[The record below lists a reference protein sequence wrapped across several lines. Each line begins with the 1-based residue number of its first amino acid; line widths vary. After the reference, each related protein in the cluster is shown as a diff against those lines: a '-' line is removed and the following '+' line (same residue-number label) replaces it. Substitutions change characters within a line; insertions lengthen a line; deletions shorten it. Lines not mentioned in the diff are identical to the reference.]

1 MQILPRVCKPPFFS
15 PLSRNCVMRTAGVCV
30 RSLTFTAYPFSQL
43 TITVHTRASPPPS
56 HLFRHHHHHHYHY
69 STPTSRRPPI
79 FLLTTTGAP
88 PPPQAKRST
97 FTATP
102 TLIPIPAPPPSFD
115 NNNNK
120 NKKTKTKTNMR
131 LPYVPNPPIPKS
143 EEESAIVD
151 RITAR
156 RHPRPLQPLDLTLL
170 HSPAVADGWNSFL
183 GAVRT
188 RTVVPAD
195 LRELAISRVAVVNGA
210 WYEWMHHA
218 PLAVAAGVGEEGMAV
233 ARRDGELL
241 LLSPSSSPEGGMMEI
256 PQGLSEKQWVVLC
269 YADEMTRNV
278 EVRDGTFERLRA
290 LFDEKEVVEITATVR
305 LPRSFYLP
313 LLGDVCNANRKF
325 QIACYNCVSRF
336 LVALDGKY
344 ARATCETYKS

>member
-1 MQILPRVCKPPFFS
+1 
-15 PLSRNCVMRTAGVCV
+15 MRTACVCI
-30 RSLTFTAYPFSQL
+30 RSLTFTAYYPFSQQL
-43 TITVHTRASPPPS
+43 TIILHTRTSPRPS
-56 HLFRHHHHHHYHY
+56 HLFRHHYHHHHHY
-69 STPTSRRPPI
+69 SSI
-79 FLLTTTGAP
+79 LTTTGAP
-88 PPPQAKRST
+88 PPPPQTKKGT
-97 FTATP
+97 LTPTLTP
-102 TLIPIPAPPPSFD
+102 TLIPIPIPTPLLLCFD
-115 NNNNK
+115 NDHNK
-120 NKKTKTKTNMR
+120 NKKKTKTKTKMR

-195 LRELAISRVAVVNGA
+195 LRELAISRVAVVNRA

-218 PLAVAAGVGEEGMAV
+218 PLAVAAGVGKEGMAV
-233 ARRDGELL
+233 AKRDGELL
-241 LLSPSSSPEGGMMEI
+241 LLSPPSPSVEGGGTTEI

-305 LPRSFYLP
+305 LPHPYYLP
-313 LLGDVCNANRKF
+313 LLVEMFGMLTGGFR
-325 QIACYNCVSRF
+325 
-336 LVALDGKY
+336 LL
-344 ARATCETYKS
+344 ATTA